1 MPTIGLTNLA
11 LYPIAINSMFE
22 MLFRN
27 TYQQLYR
34 SLIVPALSGHIDHSQ
49 RESCHRVAASSA
61 KERLY
66 QQSADHALLFWEQ

>member
-1 MPTIGLTNLA
+1 MTTIAFTNLS
-11 LYPIAINSMFE
+11 LYPIAVISMFE
-22 MLFRN
+22 MLFGN
-27 TYQQLYR
+27 ANQQLYW
-34 SLIVPALSGHIDHSQ
+34 SLIVPAFSGHIDHSQ